1 MSKRETIKHK
11 EENIKAWRDFVNTGN
26 LKKGIKADDV
36 QQPSTIFPDV
46 FNMSQKDAV
55 YLLKSYLTV
64 SGYKRCDDRFRQ
76 FKRRK
81 ITGVTTI
88 TLKPETLARLR
99 ALSIKSRFDSDN
111 YDLLLEYLM
120 DPENE
125 LEDYK
130 GDPDIANLQ
139 TGLNIR
145 EQSELLRARLVLRG
159 ATWRFLL
166 SQIDYAFN
174 AGWLACKYLN
184 GKKRTEKIQEQKA
197 ESFMDKIKGL

>member
-1 MSKRETIKHK
+1 
-11 EENIKAWRDFVNTGN
+11 
-26 LKKGIKADDV
+26 
-36 QQPSTIFPDV
+36 
-46 FNMSQKDAV
+46 
-55 YLLKSYLTV
+55 
-64 SGYKRCDDRFRQ
+64 
-76 FKRRK
+76 
-81 ITGVTTI
+81 
-88 TLKPETLARLR
+88 
-99 ALSIKSRFDSDN
+99 
-111 YDLLLEYLM
+111 M

-130 GDPDIANLQ
+130 SDPDIANLQ

-184 GKKRTEKIQEQKA
+184 GKKRTEKIQEQEA